1 MRAGTLLHPR
11 HLWFVCAAHTEDDID
26 RAVDVVDRAM
36 GAARDAVP
44 RLRR

>member
-1 MRAGTLLHPR
+1 MRDILLHPR

-36 GAARDAVP
+36 AAARDVVSGLN
-44 RLRR
+44 R